1 MYTIQ
6 PIIRKDVKMWRGYFI
21 LGTLFIIFSILLVLL
36 MHQHYELEDGKQD
49 ESTFSF
55 VGNGIHWLILK
66 VSNGTQIAFGTQKHV
81 GSMEE
86 ILRSRNDQS
95 LNTTRAVGGPAY
107 KGNKLL

>member
-21 LGTLFIIFSILLVLL
+21 LAPLFIIFAILLVLL
-36 MHQHYELEDGKQD
+36 MHQHKLKDGDKD
-49 ESTFSF
+49 ESTLRI

-66 VSNGTQIAFGTQKHV
+66 FSNGTQIAFGTRKHM
-81 GSMEE
+81 GGMEE
-86 ILRSRNDQS
+86 KLGSRNDQS

-107 KGNKLL
+107 KGNKNV

>member
-6 PIIRKDVKMWRGYFI
+6 PIIRKDVKMWRGYSI
-21 LGTLFIIFSILLVLL
+21 LGTLFIIFAILLVLL
-36 MHQHYELEDGKQD
+36 MHQHKLNDGEKN
-49 ESTFSF
+49 ESTLRL

-66 VSNGTQIAFGTQKHV
+66 VSNGTQIAFGTRKHV

-95 LNTTRAVGGPAY
+95 LNTTRDVGGPAY
-107 KGNKLL
+107 KGNKHL